1 MNKLHVLLLF
11 FLLESG
17 YTKLCAQVE
26 DFQIW
31 NAVSLDWKLNK
42 EITATA
48 EQEIRFANNSS
59 RLGTY
64 ISVVGAEYKINSWF
78 KVGASYRLTLNYDLE
93 GQTYSDHRIF
103 TDLNFRF
110 KPGRFTLG
118 YRLRHQIVFQQ
129 FLSDAFSNYHP
140 QDLRHRFSAKYNIYK
155 TPLYPFAEIEL
166 YQSLNHPVQNTVR
179 RIKYTGGF
187 GYPITNYANL
197 ELFYRLYDKSDLLRI
212 PRKDYILGFSL
223 NFSI

>member
-1 MNKLHVLLLF
+1 MNKLRVLILV
-11 FLLESG
+11 FLLSSG
-17 YTKLCAQVE
+17 HTKLWAQVE

-42 EITATA
+42 DITASA
-48 EQEIRFANNSS
+48 EQEIRFVNNSS

-64 ISVVGAEYKINSWF
+64 ISVVGVQYKITSWF
-78 KVGASYRLTLNYDLE
+78 RIGAAYRLTLNYDLE
-93 GQTYSDHRIF
+93 DQSYPDHRIF

-118 YRLRHQIVFQQ
+118 YRARHQIVFQQ
-129 FLSDAFSNYHP
+129 YLSDAITNYYP
-140 QDLRHRFSAKYNIYK
+140 QDLRHRFSAKYNINK

-166 YQSLNHPVQNTVR
+166 YQSLNHPVQNAVR

-187 GYPITNYANL
+187 GYPITDYANL